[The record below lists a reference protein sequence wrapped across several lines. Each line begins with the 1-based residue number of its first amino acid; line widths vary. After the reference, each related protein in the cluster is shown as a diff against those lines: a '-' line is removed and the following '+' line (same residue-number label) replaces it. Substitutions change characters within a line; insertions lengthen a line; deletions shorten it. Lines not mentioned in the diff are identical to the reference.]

1 MTTYQPVEQSLVEE
15 ESDLTLFLDLVRSR
29 STGSWINQDNIR
41 EVQRFNDFRTIDWVE
56 DELDAQKK
64 RVLKARHITSRGNNM
79 KDKIISQAQNW
90 VVLGIMGCSIG
101 LIAGSLNII
110 TSFLSNI
117 RTGHCKRNFYLNES
131 FCCWGE
137 ESDHCD
143 NWVKWTSIEFINYIL
158 YVLISLL
165 FA

>member
-15 ESDLTLFLDLVRSR
+15 ESDLTLFGSRSR

-117 RTGHCKRNFYLNES
+117 RTGHCKRNFILTS
-131 FCCWGE
+131 PFVAG
-137 ESDHCD
+137 
-143 NWVKWTSIEFINYIL
+143 VKRVTTATIG
-158 YVLISLL
+158 
-165 FA
+165 